1 MKIVNKKT
9 VSDLLLRA
17 AASPRKRINH
27 NLHTEMIDPI
37 NRFVNA
43 GIAGTYIR
51 PHRHRIGKWE
61 MVSVLQGVVDLV
73 LFTESG
79 MIKTRLTL
87 GSENIAV
94 AEILGGEWHSFV
106 FHKPSA
112 VMLEVKPGPYEPQD
126 DKEFAEWAP
135 SESHANVTS
144 FIRWLET
151 AEPGEE
157 WQKALGH

>member
-17 AASPRKRINH
+17 AASPRKRMSH

-61 MVSVLQGVVDLV
+61 LVSVLQGGVDCV

-79 MIKTRLTL
+79 TVQSRLAI

-94 AEILGGEWHSFV
+94 AEIPGGAWHSFV
-106 FHKPSA
+106 FQKPSA
-112 VMLEVKPGPYEPQD
+112 VMLEVKPGPYEPRD

-135 SESHANVTS
+135 LEGDPNVTS
-144 FIRWLET
+144 FVSWLEK
-151 AEPGEE
+151 AELGER
-157 WQKALGH
+157 WRKP

>member
-9 VSDLLLRA
+9 ISDLLLRA
-17 AASPRKRINH
+17 AASPRKRMNH

-61 MVSVLQGVVDLV
+61 LVSVLQGGVDCV

-79 MIKTRLTL
+79 TVQSRLAI

-94 AEILGGEWHSFV
+94 AEIPGGAWHSFV
-106 FHKPSA
+106 FQKPSA
-112 VMLEVKPGPYEPQD
+112 VMLEVKPGPYEPRD

-135 SESHANVTS
+135 LEGDPNVTS
-144 FIRWLET
+144 FVSWLEK
-151 AEPGEE
+151 AELGER
-157 WQKALGH
+157 WRIP

>member
-17 AASPRKRINH
+17 AASPRKRMNH
-27 NLHTEMIDPI
+27 NLHTELADPI

-43 GIAGTYIR
+43 GVADTYVR

-61 MVSVLQGVVDLV
+61 LVSVLQGGLDLV

-79 MIKTRLTL
+79 TVKSRLAIS
-87 GSENIAV
+87 SENIAV
-94 AEILGGEWHSFV
+94 AEIPGGAWHSFV
-106 FHKPSA
+106 FQKPSA
-112 VMLEVKPGPYEPQD
+112 VILEVKPGPYEPQD

-135 SESHANVTS
+135 LEGDPNVTS
-144 FIRWLET
+144 FVRWLEK
-151 AEPGEE
+151 AERGER
-157 WQKALGH
+157 WLKP

>member
-1 MKIVNKKT
+1 MKVVNKKT
-9 VSDLLLRA
+9 ISDLLLRA
-17 AASPRKRINH
+17 AASPRKRMNH

-61 MVSVLQGVVDLV
+61 LVSVLQGGGDVA

-79 MIKTRLTL
+79 TIKSRLAIS
-87 GSENIAV
+87 SENIAV
-94 AEILGGEWHSFV
+94 AEIPGGAWHSFV
-106 FHKPSA
+106 FQKPSA

-135 SESHANVTS
+135 LEGDPNVTS
-144 FIRWLET
+144 FVSWLEK
-151 AEPGEE
+151 AELGER
-157 WQKALGH
+157 WQKP

>member
-9 VSDLLLRA
+9 ISDLLFRA
-17 AASPRKRINH
+17 AASPRKRVNH
-27 NLHTEMIDPI
+27 NLHMEPIDPT

-61 MVSVLQGVVDLV
+61 LVSVLQGGVDLV

-79 MIKTRLTL
+79 TVKNRLAI
-87 GSENIAV
+87 GPENIAV
-94 AEILGGEWHSFV
+94 AEIPGGAWHSFV
-106 FHKPSA
+106 FQKPSA
-112 VMLEVKPGPYEPQD
+112 VTLEVKPGPYEPQA

-135 SESHANVTS
+135 PEGHPNATS
-144 FIRWLET
+144 FVRWLEK
-151 AEPGEE
+151 AKLGER
-157 WQKALGH
+157 WRIP

>member
-9 VSDLLLRA
+9 ISELLLRA
-17 AASPRKRINH
+17 AASPRKRVNH
-27 NLHTEMIDPI
+27 NLHTELIDPI

-61 MVSVLQGVVDLV
+61 LVSVLQGRVDLV

-79 MIKTRLTL
+79 TVKSRLAI
-87 GSENIAV
+87 GSENIVV
-94 AEILGGEWHSFV
+94 AEIPGGEWHSFV
-106 FHKPSA
+106 FQKPSA
-112 VMLEVKPGPYEPQD
+112 VMLEVKPGPYEPQG

-135 SESHANVTS
+135 LEGHRNVTS
-144 FIRWLET
+144 FVCWLEK
-151 AEPGEE
+151 AELGER
-157 WQKALGH
+157 WRKP

>member
-1 MKIVNKKT
+1 MKVVNKKT
-9 VSDLLLRA
+9 ISDLLLRA
-17 AASPRKRINH
+17 AASPRKRMNH
-27 NLHTEMIDPI
+27 NLHTELIDPI

-61 MVSVLQGVVDLV
+61 LVSVLQGAVDLV

-79 MIKTRLTL
+79 TVQGRLAI
-87 GSENIAV
+87 GSESIVV
-94 AEILGGEWHSFV
+94 AEIPGGAWHSFV
-106 FHKPSA
+106 FQQPCA

-135 SESHANVTS
+135 LEGHPNVTS
-144 FIRWLET
+144 FVRWLE
-151 AEPGEE
+151 
-157 WQKALGH
+157 KAGLGDKWLNP

>member
-17 AASPRKRINH
+17 AASPRKRMNH
-27 NLHTEMIDPI
+27 NLHTELADPI

-43 GIAGTYIR
+43 GVADTYVR

-61 MVSVLQGVVDLV
+61 LVSVLQGGLDLV

-79 MIKTRLTL
+79 TVKSRLAIS
-87 GSENIAV
+87 SENIAV
-94 AEILGGEWHSFV
+94 AEIPGGAWHSFV
-106 FHKPSA
+106 FQKPSA
-112 VMLEVKPGPYEPQD
+112 VMLEVKPGPYEPRD

-135 SESHANVTS
+135 LEGDPNVTS
-144 FIRWLET
+144 FVSWLEK
-151 AEPGEE
+151 AELGER
-157 WQKALGH
+157 WQKP

>member
-9 VSDLLLRA
+9 ISDLLLRA
-17 AASPRKRINH
+17 AASPRKRMNH

-61 MVSVLQGVVDLV
+61 LVSVLQGGVDCV

-79 MIKTRLTL
+79 TVQSRLAI

-94 AEILGGEWHSFV
+94 AEIPGGAWHSLV
-106 FHKPSA
+106 FQKPSA

-135 SESHANVTS
+135 LEGHPNVTS
-144 FIRWLET
+144 FVRWLEK
-151 AEPGEE
+151 AELGER
-157 WQKALGH
+157 WQKP

>member
-1 MKIVNKKT
+1 MKVVNT
-9 VSDLLLRA
+9 ETISDLLLRA
-17 AASPRKRINH
+17 AASPRKRMNY
-27 NLHTEMIDPI
+27 NLHTELIDPI

-61 MVSVLQGVVDLV
+61 LVSVLQGEVDLV

-79 MIKTRLTL
+79 TIKSRLAI

-94 AEILGGEWHSFV
+94 AEIPGGAWHSFV

-126 DKEFAEWAP
+126 DKKFAQWAP
-135 SESHANVTS
+135 LEGYPNVTS
-144 FIRWLET
+144 FVTWLER
-151 AEPGEE
+151 ARPGES
-157 WQKALGH
+157 WRKP

>member
-9 VSDLLLRA
+9 ISALLLRA
-17 AASPRKRINH
+17 AASPRKRMNH
-27 NLHTEMIDPI
+27 NLHTELIDPI

-61 MVSVLQGVVDLV
+61 LVSVLQGGVHLV

-79 MIKTRLTL
+79 TVKSRLAI
-87 GSENIAV
+87 GSKNIAV
-94 AEILGGEWHSFV
+94 AEIPGGAWHSFV
-106 FHKPSA
+106 FQKPSA

-135 SESHANVTS
+135 LEGHPNVTS
-144 FIRWLET
+144 FVSWLEK
-151 AEPGEE
+151 AELGER
-157 WQKALGH
+157 WRKP